1 MVRLRSRT
9 GTDTGADLT
18 FRIVTPEPVGGLPV
32 SAPTSESEGHRY
44 RDGLIL
50 YKERMKCRD
59 KPVVEQGS
67 ASENH
72 RTQITKVNLR
82 PAGAREA
89 AIALLDR
96 L

>member
-1 MVRLRSRT
+1 MNRRELELVCGLPSVENGPCIWFGFT
-9 GTDTGADLT
+9 AGLGQTQAPYLT

-59 KPVVEQGS
+59 KPVVKRGT
-67 ASENH
+67 SENH
-72 RTQITKVNLR
+72 RI
-82 PAGAREA
+82 
-89 AIALLDR
+89 
-96 L
+96 